1 MMMSENEKAIV
12 RIKEKFDR
20 QLKQLEEDIPIYE
33 QSNNHELRIASK
45 SLKAE
50 RDQLII
56 IVSALEKQI
65 PMPVAFEYD
74 DEFLCPACNFEDDGY
89 DIKRLIVCP
98 KCGQRLDFESEV
110 TDGQTEI

>member
-1 MMMSENEKAIV
+1 MQIENEKEI
-12 RIKEKFDR
+12 IKLKEKFEK

-33 QSNNHELRIASK
+33 TSNNHELRIASN

-56 IVSALEKQI
+56 IVNALEKQI
-65 PMPVAFEYD
+65 PMFVIYEYD

-89 DIKRLIVCP
+89 DITRLNVCP
-98 KCGQRLDFESEV
+98 KCGQRLKFESE
-110 TDGQTEI
+110 GE